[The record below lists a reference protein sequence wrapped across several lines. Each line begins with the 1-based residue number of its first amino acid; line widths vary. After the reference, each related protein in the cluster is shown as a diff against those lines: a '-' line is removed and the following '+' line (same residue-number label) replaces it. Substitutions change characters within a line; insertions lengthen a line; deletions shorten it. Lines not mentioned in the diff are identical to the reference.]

1 MIPQANITEW
11 RAVVPWADDAQV
23 EQDLVLSRAIVELFS
38 AVELSKRFAMRGG
51 TVLNKLFLKPAAR
64 YSEDIDLVQ
73 IASGAI
79 GKDLEQIRAKL
90 DSWLGKPDVTR
101 GQSSVRLS
109 YQFESEIEPVRR
121 LRLKLEINT
130 REHFALKGFKRIP
143 FSVVNTWF
151 SGACQVTTYD
161 LDELLGTKLRALFQ
175 RRKGRDLFD
184 LWVCLDR
191 GMVNPQSVVD
201 CCVEYMRRQGH
212 QVSRAEFV
220 TNLSA
225 KEQHPGFLGDIMP
238 LKLADVPYDPAQA
251 IHIVTQ
257 QLINLWPAG

>member
-38 AVELSKRFAMRGG
+38 AVALSKRFAMRGG

-73 IASGAI
+73 IESGAI
-79 GKDLEQIRAKL
+79 RDDLKYMRSKL

-101 GQSSVRLS
+101 GNSSVTLAYR
-109 YQFESEIEPVRR
+109 FVSEIEPVRP
-121 LRLKLEINT
+121 LRLKIEINT
-130 REHFALKGFKRIP
+130 REHFALLGFRQLP
-143 FSVVNTWF
+143 FEVQNSWF
-151 SGACQVTTYD
+151 SGMCSVTTYD
-161 LDELLGTKLRALFQ
+161 LDELLGTKLRAIFQ

-201 CCVEYMRRQGH
+201 CCVEYLRRQGH
-212 QVSRAEFV
+212 QVSRAEFEA
-220 TNLSA
+220 NLSA
-225 KEQHPGFLGDIMP
+225 KEQHPGFLGDIRP
-238 LKLADVPYDPAQA
+238 LKLAGFQYNPAQA
-251 IHIVTQ
+251 IHFVKQ
-257 QLINLWPAG
+257 QLISLLPIG